1 MGRGKA
7 EKFRTAVFGA
17 EVPCASVPFS
27 VESGRFIHAHAA
39 YRVNGHGAHYTTPSM
54 RMLDNGIRAGTLTKE
69 DLVMVEPLFCIT
81 ALFFLGW
88 VIYLK
93 LQLADLKARNEK
105 MKKALQEKVSTLK
118 KDVEMGDDAPVWG
131 HKPGAG

>member
-1 MGRGKA
+1 
-7 EKFRTAVFGA
+7 
-17 EVPCASVPFS
+17 
-27 VESGRFIHAHAA
+27 
-39 YRVNGHGAHYTTPSM
+39 
-54 RMLDNGIRAGTLTKE
+54 
-69 DLVMVEPLFCIT
+69 MVEPLFCIT

-93 LQLADLKARNEK
+93 LQVADLKARNEK

-118 KDVEMGDDAPVWG
+118 KDVEMGDDAPPVWG